1 MMNLKTSILEDIKA
15 KDNII
20 KLFLKISFILII
32 SVNLSC
38 NDNSSRETSNET
50 QEVFDIPKGL
60 VINFNFKTNKSD
72 VFTISMQNIQVDGLQ
87 KKSIE
92 IFENVVPST
101 NDDAIIAKFDPEN
114 FSKDLLIN
122 LGDKEEK
129 FVEIKSILISYGN
142 NQINLTTPAD
152 LNKHLVFNRFI
163 KRDSLS
169 NKLSTKR
176 IDGRLN
182 PTIRVKRSAINLLQK
197 KKSI

>member
-1 MMNLKTSILEDIKA
+1 MNLKTSSLEDIKT
-15 KDNII
+15 KFYFINF
-20 KLFLKISFILII
+20 FLRISFILII

-38 NDNSSRETSNET
+38 KDNNSTETSSDV
-50 QEVFDIPKGL
+50 QEVFDIPKQL
-60 VINFNFKTNKSD
+60 IINFNFKTNKSD
-72 VFTISMQNIQVDGLQ
+72 VFSISMQNIQVDDLQ

-92 IFENVVPST
+92 IFESVVPSA

-114 FSKDLLIN
+114 FSKDLVIN

-129 FVEIKSILISYGN
+129 SVEIKSILISYGD

-163 KRDSLS
+163 NRDSLS
-169 NKLSTKR
+169 NKLTTKR

-182 PTIRVKRSAINLLQK
+182 PAIRVKRSAINLLQK